1 MDKRQKSTQ
10 KRVTTESGGTPIEF
24 AHMIDEMLE
33 DGSSKQKVYFS
44 YRERRHISKVKMD
57 RYEDVKY
64 IDVGSCES
72 TDYRVPFNERYL
84 GATNITY
91 SLLAS
96 LYDVNSAKLIA
107 CNIFENTGDCI
118 RNFEAFMGKAKGS
131 NLEARVIGMQ
141 NGSDSAMLKQLLEFL
156 RKQEIPI
163 VEADLFGNETRHI
176 AIDSKQGMS
185 FSILVNNINYRP
197 GELISKL
204 TMDQFR
210 RSLSQA
216 SSQK

>member
-1 MDKRQKSTQ
+1 
-10 KRVTTESGGTPIEF
+10 
-24 AHMIDEMLE
+24 
-33 DGSSKQKVYFS
+33 
-44 YRERRHISKVKMD
+44 
-57 RYEDVKY
+57 
-64 IDVGSCES
+64 
-72 TDYRVPFNERYL
+72 
-84 GATNITY
+84 
-91 SLLAS
+91 
-96 LYDVNSAKLIA
+96 
-107 CNIFENTGDCI
+107 
-118 RNFEAFMGKAKGS
+118 MGKAKGS

-141 NGSDSAMLKQLLEFL
+141 NGSDSAMLKPLLEFL

-210 RSLSQA
+210 RALSLA